1 MASNWMRALPRL
13 AGLWL
18 AAAPTSPA
26 LAAGG
31 AVTGQVIVEPA
42 RYQDETV
49 VYLKGVAEAPAHAT
63 HEMDQRR
70 MKFQPAV
77 LAIAAGDTVT
87 FLNHDAADHNVHS
100 PDGEAFN
107 LGTFGTGESRSY
119 TFQAEGAY
127 GVHCSIH
134 PEMQGWIFVAPSR
147 YAAVVDRKGRFSI
160 GDVPPG
166 TYHLAV
172 WNAALKG
179 PERTITVAEGR
190 TLEET
195 ITIRR

>member
-1 MASNWMRALPRL
+1 MRSDYPKALKTL
-13 AGLWL
+13 VGLWL
-18 AAAPTSPA
+18 TAAPVPL

-31 AVTGQVIVEPA
+31 AVTGQVIVQPA
-42 RYQDETV
+42 KYQDETV
-49 VYLKGVAEAPAHAT
+49 VYLKGAPGPASPRT

-87 FLNHDAADHNVHS
+87 FLNHDGADHNVHS

-107 LGTFGTGESRSY
+107 LGTFRTGDSRSY

-127 GVHCSIH
+127 RVHCSIH
-134 PEMQGWIFVAPSR
+134 PEMLGWIFVAPSR
-147 YAAVVDRKGRFSI
+147 YVAVVDRKGRFSI

-166 TYHLAV
+166 TYRLAV

-179 PERTITVAEGR
+179 PERTITVAAGKAV
-190 TLEET
+190 EET
-195 ITIRR
+195 VTIGR